1 MGTRK
6 QVEAALAQIASQ
18 KARVQKEQES
28 AKAVEAKQEELARI
42 RDYIRRADAGEI
54 DWLK

>member
-18 KARVQKEQES
+18 KARAQKEQES
-28 AKAVEAKQEELARI
+28 AKAVEAKQAELARI

>member
-6 QVEAALAQIASQ
+6 QVEVALAQIASQ
-18 KARVQKEQES
+18 KAHAQKEQES
-28 AKAVEAKQEELARI
+28 AKAVEAKQAELARI

>member
-6 QVEAALAQIASQ
+6 QVEAALAQMASQ
-18 KARVQKEQES
+18 KARAQKEQGS
-28 AKAVEAKQEELARI
+28 AKAVEAKQAELARI

>member
-6 QVEAALAQIASQ
+6 QVEAPLAQIASQ
-18 KARVQKEQES
+18 KARAQKEQES
-28 AKAVEAKQEELARI
+28 AKAVETKQAELARI

>member
-18 KARVQKEQES
+18 KARAQKEQES
-28 AKAVEAKQEELARI
+28 AKAVETKQAELARI
-42 RDYIRRADAGEI
+42 TDYIRRADAGEI

>member
-18 KARVQKEQES
+18 KARAQKEQES
-28 AKAVEAKQEELARI
+28 SKAVETKQAELARI

>member
-18 KARVQKEQES
+18 KARAQKEQES
-28 AKAVEAKQEELARI
+28 AKAVETKQAELARI
-42 RDYIRRADAGEI
+42 TGLHSTCRC
-54 DWLK
+54 W

>member
-6 QVEAALAQIASQ
+6 QVEAALAQMASQ
-18 KARVQKEQES
+18 KARAQKEQES
-28 AKAVEAKQEELARI
+28 AKAVEAKQAELARI

>member
-18 KARVQKEQES
+18 KTHVQKEQES
-28 AKAVEAKQEELARI
+28 AKVVEAKQAELARI